1 MASPSLAPK
10 GNVAAFSGRACAST
24 LGVFRA
30 GVPYYAAIDGMPE
43 GTNVNGFPGC
53 IQRDGTH
60 VKSLRGQGSRKSWPQ
75 V

>member
-24 LGVFRA
+24 LGVFRV